1 MDGGSKLIGLKNW
14 TFTGI
19 EEGEKKRR
27 RKEEEKEKRRE
38 GLGDADFNI
47 SVDKRLQSWCSK
59 HHHRLNIG
67 SR

>member
-14 TFTGI
+14 IFTGI
-19 EEGEKKRR
+19 EEGEKK
-27 RKEEEKEKRRE
+27 KKKKRRE

-47 SVDKRLQSWCSK
+47 SLDERLQSWCSK